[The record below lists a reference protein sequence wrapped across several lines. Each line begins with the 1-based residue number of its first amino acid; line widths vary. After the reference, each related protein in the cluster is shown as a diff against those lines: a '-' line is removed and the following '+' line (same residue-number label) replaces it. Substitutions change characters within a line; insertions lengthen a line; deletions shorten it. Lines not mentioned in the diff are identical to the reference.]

1 MAKTVRFHSCGGP
14 EVLLVEDLDI
24 PAPAAGEARLA
35 VKAIGLNRVEAMFRG
50 GQFMAPTFPSRIG
63 YEAAGVVEAVGPDV
77 SSFAP
82 GDRVA
87 ALFGSS
93 MDRYGTYGEQILYPA
108 DRLVRIPDTLSFV
121 DAAASWMQYGTAFA
135 LVEVAHV
142 RAGDFVVVTA
152 ASSSVGIAAIQIANA
167 EGATPIA
174 VTRSR
179 SKASVL
185 KSLGAAHVICSD
197 EENVPD
203 AIRALTGGHGAR
215 VVFDAVAGP
224 GLPGLVGAVAPAGI
238 IIVYGML
245 AGITAEI
252 LLPALMHHNL
262 TLRGFA
268 ANIFVEHADSRA
280 RMVDYINR
288 KLASGAL
295 RPIVDRTFE
304 LSRIAEAHRYLESN
318 AQVGKIVVTTDTSH
332 PQHLL

>member
-1 MAKTVRFHSCGGP
+1 MAKTVRFHRFGGP
-14 EVLLVEDLDI
+14 EVLVLEDLDT
-24 PAPAAGEARLA
+24 PEPAAGEVRLA

-50 GQFMAPTFPSRIG
+50 GTFITPEFPARIG
-63 YEAAGVVEAVGPDV
+63 YEAAGVIAAVGPGV

-82 GDRVA
+82 GERVA

-108 DRLVRIPDTLSFV
+108 DRLVRIPDALSFV
-121 DAAASWMQYGTAFA
+121 AAAASWMQYGTAYA
-135 LVEVAHV
+135 LVEVAHI

-152 ASSSVGIAAIQIANA
+152 ASSSVGIAAMQIANA
-167 EGATPIA
+167 EGAIPIA

-179 SKASVL
+179 SKAAAL
-185 KSLGAAHVICSD
+185 RTLGAAHVICSD
-197 EENVPD
+197 EGNVPA
-203 AIRALTGGHGAR
+203 AIRTITGGQGAR

-224 GLPGLVGAVAPAGI
+224 GLPGLVAAVAPAGI
-238 IIVYGML
+238 VIVYGML
-245 AGITAEI
+245 AGITADFM
-252 LLPALMHHNL
+252 LPALMQGNL

-295 RPIVDRTFE
+295 RPIVDRTFD
-304 LSRIAEAHRYLESN
+304 LSRIADAHRYLESN
-318 AQVGKIVVTTDTSH
+318 AQVGKIVVTTTAG
-332 PQHLL
+332 